1 MARGMKAASTP
12 RRKGKAAVAAP
23 ESPARGFGSTAV
35 YESLRR
41 DILHLALAPG
51 TLLDESEIAERFNLS
66 RSPVREALIRLSAE
80 GLVVTLRNRSSIVAP
95 FDIATVPSYVD
106 AASLMYRLTARLA
119 ALNRT
124 AAQMARIEELQRSH
138 LAASESGNLEALVS
152 LNRDFHTAIA
162 EASGNSFFAQ
172 WTRSL
177 LDQGQRILAIYL
189 HDFDNHIPDGTLDQ
203 HLALVDAIRR
213 RDPDAAEVAGARDAD
228 ILAQQLSHR
237 LHMRRVGD
245 FPLQAPAPP
254 APAAAPPRARRR

>member
-1 MARGMKAASTP
+1 MSTAKTTRPQARAAA
-12 RRKGKAAVAAP
+12 KGPA
-23 ESPARGFGSTAV
+23 SPARGYGSTAV
-35 YESLRR
+35 YDSLRR

-51 TLLDESEIAERFNLS
+51 TLLDESEIAERFGLS

-95 FDIATVPSYVD
+95 FDIASVPSYVD
-106 AASLMYRLTARLA
+106 AARLMYRLTSRLA

-124 AAQMARIEELQRSH
+124 GAQMERIERLQGEH
-138 LAASESGNLEALVS
+138 LAASAKGSLEDLVS
-152 LNRDFHTAIA
+152 LNREFHMAIA
-162 EASGNSFFAQ
+162 ESSGNSFFAQ

-189 HDFDNHIPDGTLDQ
+189 HDYDSHIPDGTLDQ

-213 RDPDAAEVAGARDAD
+213 RDADAAETAGARDAE
-228 ILAQQLSHR
+228 ILAQQLSER

-245 FPLQAPAPP
+245 FPLRADPAPS
-254 APAAAPPRARRR
+254 APRTTTRRTGAR